1 MWWWIGGGVIGAVV
15 VVAALIALVDVLRRR
30 EELTRAQVMAY
41 AILILVVP
49 LAGAIIYAMYGRQKT
64 ARSAA

>member
-30 EELTRAQVMAY
+30 DELTRAQVMAY

-49 LAGAIIYAMYGRQKT
+49 VVGAVVYAMYGRQGT
-64 ARSAA
+64 SRSAT